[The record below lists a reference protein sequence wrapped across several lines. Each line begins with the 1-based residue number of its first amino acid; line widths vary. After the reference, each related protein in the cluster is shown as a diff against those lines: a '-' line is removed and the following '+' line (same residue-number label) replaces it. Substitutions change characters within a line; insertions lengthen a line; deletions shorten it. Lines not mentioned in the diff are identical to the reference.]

1 MRKIKTEDH
10 LTYLKVPVWNFSRV
24 IHPFSKNRLY
34 LKMPFFKFRKMR
46 KKAKIAFWWA
56 FRALEKIWF
65 GLCNIKFKDMAW
77 HMTTIKLCETLKSFF
92 VAQNLNSIW
101 IASTCRTLIFLI
113 DLPTCTGTSH
123 HVNTE
128 LGYSR
133 KKLIQKF
140 DRLVPRVI

>member
-92 VAQNLNSIW
+92 CRSELKFYLNCIYMPHSDLLNWSSNMYRYFPSREHRTRVLTQETHSKIW
-101 IASTCRTLIFLI
+101 
-113 DLPTCTGTSH
+113 
-123 HVNTE
+123 
-128 LGYSR
+128 
-133 KKLIQKF
+133 
-140 DRLVPRVI
+140 